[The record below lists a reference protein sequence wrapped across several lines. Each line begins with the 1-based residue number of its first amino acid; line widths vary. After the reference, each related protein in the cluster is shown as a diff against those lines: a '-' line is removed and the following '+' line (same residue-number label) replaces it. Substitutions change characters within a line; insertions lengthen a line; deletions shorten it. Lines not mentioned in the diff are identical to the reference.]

1 MKRYENSSDTISL
14 LLVSCIKD
22 EPDVLLINSSTI
34 AYDSALIFVSEDHQT
49 VFRNIK
55 IDSRHA
61 GSIRFDTTVIG
72 DGCYQLE
79 IYAKGE
85 LKHQKCFGYYT
96 NGASLNRSF
105 EIKIQRDSVLI
116 QMN

>member
-1 MKRYENSSDTISL
+1 MRTVLILFTL
-14 LLVSCIKD
+14 LLVSCIKN
-22 EPDVLLINSSTI
+22 EPDVVLINRSDI
-34 AYDSALIFVSEDHQT
+34 DYDSALIFVSEANQT
-49 VFRNIK
+49 VLRNVK

-79 IYAKGE
+79 VYNKGE

-105 EIKIQRDSVLI
+105 EIEIQKDSVLV

>member
-1 MKRYENSSDTISL
+1 DN
-14 LLVSCIKD
+14 
-22 EPDVLLINSSTI
+22 
-34 AYDSALIFVSEDHQT
+34 QT

-79 IYAKGE
+79 VYAKDE

-96 NGASLNRSF
+96 NGASLDRSF
-105 EIKIQRDSVLI
+105 EIEIQRDSVLI
-116 QMN
+116 EMN